1 MSYYLFPLFL
11 GGIGFAI
18 FKLIKKYQQESR
30 KQKVKVGVLTNE
42 LPPIIYGGVST
53 WILNF
58 LEMFKDDKSVE
69 TIPIFLSYLDND
81 LNSIKEK
88 NYKNIRFIENEN
100 DIITVFKD
108 IDVCVNNL
116 WVALD
121 TIKKIVDAYPKIH
134 MISVCHSLIKM
145 EHITNLGSE
154 NTENYFEQ
162 EITFQYSDYVVLISK
177 AEKEYYES
185 FGYGKYKAKP
195 IVIYNMYKP
204 KYDNI
209 EYAPEIDY
217 SNDDV
222 GYIGRHVPRKRPE
235 LPILAVSS
243 SDREDVQVYNMGVD
257 FVKQSNDYWEQMAED
272 YKENLNII
280 PFTSDKSI
288 VNRYWNQI
296 GVNCITGIYEP
307 FGYTMCETL
316 DRRMPAIVQNID
328 GPSEIVE
335 EVQDYVYMYKV
346 DKDMNKDV
354 KEFSKAL
361 HTFWETSSKDR
372 KENAEKARVALDKF
386 RPENVKKQ
394 WNTLIENCLE
404 TDIDVNRFESLL
416 EEYNRKMLSYV
427 PYLNAKI

>member
-1 MSYYLFPLFL
+1 MSYLYPLFL
-11 GGIGFAI
+11 GGIGFVI
-18 FKLIKKYQQESR
+18 FKLIRKYKRDNNKKE
-30 KQKVKVGVLTNE
+30 KVKVGVLTNE

-58 LEMFKDDKSVE
+58 LDMFKDDKSIE

-81 LNSIKEK
+81 LDSIKEQ
-88 NYKNIRFIENEN
+88 NYKNIRFIENET
-100 DIITVFKD
+100 DIIEVFKD

-121 TIKKIVDAYPKIH
+121 TIKKIVEAYPKIH

-145 EHITNLGSE
+145 EHITNLGSA
-154 NTENYFEQ
+154 NTVNYFEQ
-162 EITFQYSDYVVLISK
+162 EITFQYSDHVVLISK

-204 KYDNI
+204 KFDKLS
-209 EYAPEIDY
+209 PEIDY
-217 SNDDV
+217 SNDNV

-243 SDREDVQVYNMGVD
+243 SDRDDVQVYNMGVD
-257 FVKQSNDYWEQMAED
+257 FIKQSNDYWENMAEE

-280 PFTSDKSI
+280 PFTSDKTI
-288 VNRYWNQI
+288 VNEYWEQI

-346 DKDMNKDV
+346 NTDMTKDV

-361 HTFWETSSKDR
+361 KLFWETSPNDR
-372 KENAEKARVALDKF
+372 KGNAEKARAALDKF

-394 WNTLIENCLE
+394 WNTLIGHCLE
-404 TDIDVNRFESLL
+404 STVNENRFDEIKEQTVNYITYSA
-416 EEYNRKMLSYV
+416 Y
-427 PYLNAKI
+427 